1 MKGGVALEDRER
13 DREKDGETPP
23 MKKMKMTDYFTKDR
37 GDKENGE
44 NGVERMKDSE
54 VRSNGFEI
62 KLEEEDQKEK
72 SGDDKYKIP
81 KVVKMRMTDSL
92 PKGCEIKPKMR
103 MADSLPKGCEVK
115 KPENGDVHAKTENGE
130 EKKEG
135 DEGKEEGEQEEKEEE
150 KKEYTMNIFNFRKA
164 NNWFKAID
172 LLKLDLTKDPR
183 LKHFHP
189 EGWHPPKPCPPRRQ
203 YAPTKEII
211 GDTPEGDQTWSVK
224 MLLPLFV
231 YSW

>member
-13 DREKDGETPP
+13 DREKDGDTPP
-23 MKKMKMTDYFTKDR
+23 MKKMKMTDYFSKEHN
-37 GDKENGE
+37 DKETGGNVAEKKTETDIGS
-44 NGVERMKDSE
+44 NGVE
-54 VRSNGFEI
+54 V
-62 KLEEEDQKEK
+62 KLEEDQKEK
-72 SGDDKYKIP
+72 SSDDKYKIP
-81 KVVKMRMTDSL
+81 KVVKMRMV
-92 PKGCEIKPKMR
+92 
-103 MADSLPKGCEVK
+103 DSLPKGCEVK
-115 KPENGDVHAKTENGE
+115 PKMRMTDSLPKGCEMKKPENGDVQAKTENGE

-135 DEGKEEGEQEEKEEE
+135 EEGKEGDEKVEEEE

-211 GDTPEGDQTWSVK
+211 GETPEGDQTW
-224 MLLPLFV
+224 
-231 YSW
+231 